1 MAGQEMNAEQ
11 LKRLL
16 AKANA
21 DPAFRDK
28 LLSSPADT
36 LTSEGLDP
44 TDRDRWVDFFKSLNA
59 SNFEREID
67 EIIRDL
73 SSDATG
79 RE

>member
-1 MAGQEMNAEQ
+1 MNAEQ

-44 TDRDRWVDFFKSLNA
+44 TDRWVDFFKNLNA
-59 SNFEREID
+59 SNFEREMVE
-67 EIIRDL
+67 EIR
-73 SSDATG
+73 AHG
-79 RE
+79 GEA